1 MLTLSDVLLEEV
13 SSDDARSWWIRR
25 GSVREPGE
33 ENDWQ
38 DDGFPTRPGV
48 DHFQTKTMIPG
59 SVNGFGYVMP
69 SQPLDELN
77 GTRVEEFKTR
87 IQDGEHPAA
96 IALGWA
102 EDKYVQAEFAERSLM
117 LTLLD
122 GHHKTKAY
130 TELSIPTRLVTLCR
144 LEDTWG
150 PPDDPGR
157 TFLELLRAASSEF

>member
-1 MLTLSDVLLEEV
+1 M
-13 SSDDARSWWIRR
+13 
-25 GSVREPGE
+25 REPGE

-48 DHFQTKTMIPG
+48 DHFHTKTMIAG

-69 SQPLDELN
+69 SQPLRKLN
-77 GTRVEEFKTR
+77 GRRVEEFK
-87 IQDGEHPAA
+87 
-96 IALGWA
+96 
-102 EDKYVQAEFAERSLM
+102 ERSLM

-130 TELSIPTRLVTLCR
+130 TELSKPTRLVTLCR